1 MAMLLI
7 YLAFILARLNLELE
21 LSSFCWC
28 KCTWNI
34 F

>member
-1 MAMLLI
+1 MAMLLT
-7 YLAFILARLNLELE
+7 YLEVMLAGLNLELE